1 MNFNFL
7 IFNFKLRITLLAL
20 VALFAYLFFTD
31 FGLIKK
37 FIGYNV
43 PPIETPQPSNI
54 DGSSLSFLKVPG
66 GFKIDVFARDLEN
79 SRVIAF
85 DPAGRMLV
93 SETKTGKVVMLKD
106 NDNDGKA
113 DEKVII
119 LENLKQ
125 PHGLAFYTDL
135 GKNTYLYVAETHQVA
150 RYSYDAKNSKVLGQK
165 GQNIIATLP
174 SEGGHF
180 TRTIAFGPNFRT
192 SQILNG
198 ISDINTQVDTKLY
211 ISVGSS
217 CDVCVETTTWKRA
230 AMLESDPTGTYIAE
244 FAGGLRNSVF
254 FSFHPKTK
262 EIWATEMG
270 RDNLGDN
277 LPPDEINI
285 IKVAGSEDKFG
296 AKRYGWP
303 FCYGNQVRDIKF
315 NPEKIER
322 TDIPSDCLKTEPPV
336 IEIPA
341 HSAPLGLAF
350 IPLNSG
356 WPKELEGDLLVALHG
371 SWNSSV
377 PVGYKVVRYD
387 LDADGKVLS
396 QKPIDFISGWLE
408 NGKIYGRPV
417 DLKFG
422 PDGALYISD
431 DATGN
436 IYMVNPR

>member
-1 MNFNFL
+1 MFSNKKA
-7 IFNFKLRITLLAL
+7 IAISAVVVLAL
-20 VALFAYLFFTD
+20 AGLYFGGVYLF
-31 FGLIKK
+31 KK
-37 FIGYNV
+37 IIGYNV
-43 PPIETPQPSNI
+43 PPIETPQPTNI
-54 DGSSLSFLKVPG
+54 DDSSLPFLKLPD
-66 GFKIDVFARDLEN
+66 GFKIDIFAKDLEN
-79 SRVIAF
+79 PRVIAF
-85 DPAGRMLV
+85 DPAGRALV
-93 SETKTGKVVMLKD
+93 SETKTGKVLMLKD
-106 NDNDGKA
+106 SDNDGKA
-113 DEKVII
+113 EDKVVI

-125 PHGLAFYTDL
+125 PHGLDFYTDL

-150 RYSYDAKNSKVLGQK
+150 RYSYDTKNSKILSQK
-165 GQNIIATLP
+165 GQNIITTLP
-174 SEGGHF
+174 SEGRHF
-180 TRTIAFGPNFRT
+180 TRTIAFGPNFRK
-192 SQILNG
+192 SQIIG
-198 ISDINTQVDTKLY
+198 TINTQVETKLY

-230 AMLESDPTGTYIAE
+230 AILESDPAGTYTAE

-254 FSFHPKTK
+254 FTFHPKTK

-285 IKVAGSEDKFG
+285 VKVAGSEDKFG

-303 FCYGNQVRDIKF
+303 FCYGNKIRDIKF

-322 TDIPSDCLKTEPPV
+322 TDIPSDCSKTEPPA

-350 IPLNSG
+350 IPLNGG
-356 WPKELEGDLLVALHG
+356 WPKEWEGDLLVALHG

-377 PVGYKVVRYD
+377 PVGYKIVRYD

-396 QKPIDFISGWLE
+396 QKPIDFISGWFE
-408 NGKIYGRPV
+408 NGKTYGRPV

-422 PDGALYISD
+422 PDGILYISD

-436 IYMVNPR
+436 IYTVSAR